1 MSSAVKHLFTD
12 PKLDW
17 LKACQNLEQ
26 DGQAYCIITIVAQ
39 AGSLPRGTGS
49 KMVVTPTEQFDTLGG
64 GQLEFEVI
72 RQAREG
78 LVERKTNG
86 NASQIEI
93 ERFGLAA
100 DLGQCC
106 GGAAQ
111 VMFEYINTSLPRVV
125 VFGAGHVCQSLS
137 AVLKE
142 LPCNLVVV
150 DDRKSWLKTLAQQGI
165 TTAYYENPSEAV
177 ALISEDT
184 HIVIMTHEHA
194 LDFEIAR
201 LALERNCFPFIGLI
215 GSESKKQRFEQ
226 RLKEQLSSVAL
237 IDNLTCPVGDLTVQ
251 GKLPMQVAVS
261 ISVQLMGLF
270 EQYKPQQS
278 LTEKVNEQQWKQTNS
293 LRKALKK
300 NENDALLK
308 SS

>member
-1 MSSAVKHLFTD
+1 MLSTVKQLFTD

-17 LKACQNLEQ
+17 LKACQHLEQ

-49 KMVVTPTEQFDTLGG
+49 KMVVTQAEQFDTLGG

-78 LVERKTNG
+78 LIERKTNG
-86 NASQIEI
+86 NASQIDI

-125 VFGAGHVCQSLS
+125 VFGAGHVCQALS
-137 AVLKE
+137 GILKE

-150 DDRKSWLKTLAQQGI
+150 DNRKSWLKTLAQQGI
-165 TTAYYENPSEAV
+165 STAYYEHPSEAV
-177 ALISEDT
+177 ALISEET

-201 LALERNCFPFIGLI
+201 LALEKDCFPFIGLI
-215 GSESKKQRFEQ
+215 GSASKKQRFEQ
-226 RLKEQLSSVAL
+226 RLKEQLSTL
-237 IDNLTCPVGDLTVQ
+237 DLLEKLTCPVGDLAVQ

-261 ISVQLMGLF
+261 ISVQLMALF
-270 EQYKPQQS
+270 EKCKSQQTMS
-278 LTEKVNEQQWKQTNS
+278 EQINEWHWKNTNQ
-293 LRKALKK
+293 LRKELKK
-300 NENDALLK
+300 NDNDALLK

>member
-1 MSSAVKHLFTD
+1 MSSTVKQLFTD

-49 KMVVTPTEQFDTLGG
+49 KMVVTLTEQFDTLGG

-86 NASQIEI
+86 NASQIDI

-137 AVLKE
+137 GILKE

-150 DDRKSWLKTLAQQGI
+150 DNRKSWLKTLAQQGI
-165 TTAYYENPSEAV
+165 TTAYYEDPCEAV
-177 ALISEDT
+177 GLISEGS

-194 LDFEIAR
+194 LDFEISR
-201 LALERNCFPFIGLI
+201 LALERDCFSFIGLI
-215 GSESKKQRFEQ
+215 GSSSKKQRFEQ
-226 RLKEQLSSVAL
+226 RLKEQLSTL
-237 IDNLTCPVGDLTVQ
+237 DLLEKLTCPVGDLTVE

-261 ISVQLMGLF
+261 ISVQLMALF
-270 EQYKPQQS
+270 EKFKPQQANG
-278 LTEKVNEQQWKQTNS
+278 EQVNELHWKNANQ
-293 LRKALKK
+293 LRKELKK
-300 NENDALLK
+300 NDNDALLK